1 MSCALAHQD
10 ASYVLG
16 ALSPAERSEYQSHL
30 ADCEECTRSVRM
42 LAGLPG
48 LLARVSAD
56 VLDVQRPDEPVPG
69 TLLPALVDEVH
80 RRERRRTWL
89 VSGLAAAAAVAVIAG
104 SVGLGRALTGDG
116 SVTPASDVPSAT
128 QSPSETYAAAHPMY
142 AVRPLPVS
150 AEVRLTSVSWG
161 TRLDLTCTYDPP
173 GKGEHARTWRYA
185 LVVETRDGDV
195 EQVATWVARPGRT
208 FEITGATASKKS
220 DIALVEVQTPDGETL
235 LRLHT

>member
-1 MSCALAHQD
+1 MSCELAHQD

-56 VLDVQRPDEPVPG
+56 VLDVPRPDEPVPG

-89 VSGLAAAAAVAVIAG
+89 VSALAAAAAVAVIAG
-104 SVGLGRALTGDG
+104 SVALGRALTSDE
-116 SVTPASDVPSAT
+116 SISPATDVPSAT
-128 QSPSETYAAAHPMY
+128 PSPSETYAAAHPMY
-142 AVRPLPVS
+142 PVRPLPVS

-173 GKGEHARTWRYA
+173 EKGEQARTWRYA

>member
-1 MSCALAHQD
+1 MRTSTTSPSAHQD

-56 VLDVQRPDEPVPG
+56 VLDVPRPDEPVPG

-89 VSGLAAAAAVAVIAG
+89 VSALAKAGEVERAEALFEQLVGHANDLGLLGEEIDTATGEQLGNFPQAFTHLSLISAALNLDRE
-104 SVGLGRALTGDG
+104 LGR
-116 SVTPASDVPSAT
+116 VTWVTRSRPASVSPAIFRDVAQTHMRHEICPS
-128 QSPSETYAAAHPMY
+128 QWL
-142 AVRPLPVS
+142 R
-150 AEVRLTSVSWG
+150 TS
-161 TRLDLTCTYDPP
+161 R
-173 GKGEHARTWRYA
+173 
-185 LVVETRDGDV
+185 GDDV
-195 EQVATWVARPGRT
+195 M
-208 FEITGATASKKS
+208 
-220 DIALVEVQTPDGETL
+220 
-235 LRLHT
+235 